1 MTIRARE
8 DVLPAVRACGLPDD
22 MAGAIERYI
31 FDRIDAG
38 DFITAVFENSL
49 TGAFGKADLE
59 NRALM
64 FEWSDFVYNHMGTG
78 ITGTRAIVKRHLAGE

>member
-22 MAGAIERYI
+22 VAVGIERYI
-31 FDRIDAG
+31 FDRIEAG
-38 DFITAVFENSL
+38 GFLTAVFEDSL
-49 TGAFGKADLE
+49 TGAFAKADLG

-64 FEWSDFVYNHMGTG
+64 FEWAGFVYNHMGTG